1 VRLVKTGVIK
11 EYENNESK
19 SLA

>member
-1 VRLVKTGVIK
+1 VKTGVIK